1 MTENINDNPKRVV
14 PTITLEEYKKGIQE
28 GKPLPPGNYKIR
40 QEDSEEFIRL
50 ITKNEI
56 ESEAQEKNEAFNE
69 FLKLNKAKIDAITP
83 KNPTISIDD
92 EWNDEKYD

>member
-1 MTENINDNPKRVV
+1 MTENKNDKLKRVV

-28 GKPLPPGNYKIR
+28 GKPLPPGNFKIR
-40 QEDSEEFIRL
+40 QEDNEEFIRL

-56 ESEAQEKNEAFNE
+56 VSEARKKNDEFNE
-69 FLKLNKAKIDAITP
+69 FLKANKDKIDAITP
-83 KNPTISIDD
+83 KNPTISKDD